1 MADMTDESTGEE
13 EAGVRGLVLDEL
25 DERLAAFNAFR
36 KSDSAKADEVLR
48 EFGGTDPVSRDIVL
62 ELAGKR
68 PLGHPERF
76 LSAHVGAIRSLEV
89 LDRNGARGVKIRVL
103 GPLNPVAAFLVQ
115 LVTRFIV
122 SNHQKSLVSNM
133 RKLYARR
140 EANCMPDDPN
150 RRLLWRARRDA
161 DLVAE
166 GFKKNPIGVP
176 SVLLGGAVFS
186 AAISTVMNTVVA
198 GVGNRWTRIVL
209 ALALF
214 ALLGAISW
222 IILRGSAVAR
232 RRIRLTTDRPFAAL
246 YETIGR
252 CGNPPKDQ
260 SKLFALIAMIIL
272 AASWVFIPLGL
283 IGALFD

>member
-1 MADMTDESTGEE
+1 MAEETTAETQGEE
-13 EAGVRGLVLDEL
+13 RNLVLDEL
-25 DERLAAFNAFR
+25 DERLEAFNAFR
-36 KSDSAKADEVLR
+36 KSDGDKADEVLR
-48 EFGGTDPVSRDIVL
+48 ELGGADPVGRDIIL
-62 ELAGKR
+62 QLAGKR
-68 PLGHPERF
+68 PLGHPEKF
-76 LSAHVGAIRSLEV
+76 MAAHTGAIRSLEV
-89 LDRNGARGVKIRVL
+89 LDRNGARGVKIRIL
-103 GPLNPVAAFLVQ
+103 GPLNPVAGFLVQ

-122 SNHQKSLVSNM
+122 SNHQKNLVNNM
-133 RKLYARR
+133 QKLYARR
-140 EANCMPDDPN
+140 EANCMPGDPGRSMLN
-150 RRLLWRARRDA
+150 RARRDA

-186 AAISTVMNTVVA
+186 AAISTVMNTIVA

-214 ALLGAISW
+214 ALLGAVSW

-232 RRIRLTTDRPFAAL
+232 RRIVLTTDKPFTAL

-252 CGNPPKDQ
+252 CGNPPSDQ

-272 AASWVFIPLGL
+272 AASWIFIPLGL
-283 IGALFD
+283 IGAFFD

>member
-1 MADMTDESTGEE
+1 M
-13 EAGVRGLVLDEL
+13 
-25 DERLAAFNAFR
+25 
-36 KSDSAKADEVLR
+36 
-48 EFGGTDPVSRDIVL
+48 
-62 ELAGKR
+62 
-68 PLGHPERF
+68 
-76 LSAHVGAIRSLEV
+76 
-89 LDRNGARGVKIRVL
+89 
-103 GPLNPVAAFLVQ
+103 LN
-115 LVTRFIV
+115 
-122 SNHQKSLVSNM
+122 
-133 RKLYARR
+133 
-140 EANCMPDDPN
+140 
-150 RRLLWRARRDA
+150 RARRDA

-232 RRIRLTTDRPFAAL
+232 RRIVLTTEKPFNAL

-252 CGNPPKDQ
+252 CGNPPNDQ